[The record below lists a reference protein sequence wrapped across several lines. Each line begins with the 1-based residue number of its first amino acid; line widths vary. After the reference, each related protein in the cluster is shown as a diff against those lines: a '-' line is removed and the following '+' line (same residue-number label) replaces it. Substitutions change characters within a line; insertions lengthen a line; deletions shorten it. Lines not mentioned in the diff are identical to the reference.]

1 MQIIGPRIN
10 GPTPREIKKSEYGE
24 LPLSPCQVALTQVL
38 FLFSTYK
45 SKTSFASQSIVFV
58 GPNDLSGEP

>member
-38 FLFSTYK
+38 FFIFNVQIK
-45 SKTSFASQSIVFV
+45 
-58 GPNDLSGEP
+58 N